1 MSTPAEAR
9 PQIRIHQLTEQR
21 EFEDA
26 VRLQKTVWGFDD
38 IDLLPVRLFVVASKV
53 GGHVFGAYDGNRMVG
68 FALAIPGL
76 KAGGVTFLH
85 SHMLGVLAD
94 YNNLGI
100 GRLLKLAQR
109 EDALQ
114 RGVKLVEWTFDPLEL
129 KNAYFNMERLGAI
142 VRRYVENQYGTT
154 SSPLHGGLPTD
165 RCIAE
170 WWVGSERVQRT
181 LAREPL
187 NRSEVVDRI
196 AVPDDIAQIRRK
208 DAKATREIQK
218 SLGER
223 LQRHFANNLA
233 VIGFE
238 RTPDSG
244 VYLIGPV
251 EGL

>member
-9 PQIRIHQLTEQR
+9 QQIEVRQLAER
-21 EFEDA
+21 AELEEA
-26 VRLQKTVWGFDD
+26 VRLQKVIWGFDD
-38 IDLLPVRLFVVASKV
+38 IELLPVRLFVVASKI
-53 GGHVFGAYDGNRMVG
+53 GGHVFAAFDGSRMVG
-68 FALAIPGL
+68 FCMAIPGL
-76 KAGGVTFLH
+76 KAGGVTYLH

-109 EDALQ
+109 EDALA
-114 RGVKLVEWTFDPLEL
+114 RGIPLIEWTFDPLEI

-154 SSPLHGGLPTD
+154 TSPLHGGLPTD

-170 WWVGSERVQRT
+170 WWVGSERASRV
-181 LAREPL
+181 LAREPFE
-187 NRSEVVDRI
+187 RGEIVDRI
-196 AVPDDIAQIRRK
+196 AVPADIAKIRRH

-218 SLGER
+218 SIGER
-223 LQRHFANNLA
+223 FQRHFANGLA

-238 RTPDSG
+238 RTPDAG
-244 VYLIGPV
+244 VYVIGKA
-251 EGL
+251 ELR

>member
-9 PQIRIHQLTEQR
+9 SQIRIQQLAERR

-76 KAGGVTFLH
+76 KAGSVTYLH

-109 EDALQ
+109 EDALA
-114 RGVKLVEWTFDPLEL
+114 RGIELIEWTFDPLEL
-129 KNAYFNMERLGAI
+129 KNAYFNMERLGAV

-170 WWVGSERVQRT
+170 WWVGSERVKRT
-181 LAREPL
+181 LAKEPL
-187 NRSEVVDRI
+187 SRSHVVDRL
-196 AVPDDIAQIRRK
+196 AVPADIAQIRRT
-208 DAKATREIQK
+208 DPKATREIQK
-218 SLGER
+218 SLGDR
-223 LQRHFANNLA
+223 FQQHFAHDLA

-244 VYLIGPV
+244 VYLVGPA